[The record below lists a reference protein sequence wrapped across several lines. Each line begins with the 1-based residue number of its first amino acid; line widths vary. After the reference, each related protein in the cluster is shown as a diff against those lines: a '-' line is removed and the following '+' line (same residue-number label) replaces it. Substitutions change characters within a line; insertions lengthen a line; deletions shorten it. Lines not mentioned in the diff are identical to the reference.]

1 MLGFAYY
8 ALRSLGSPRLYFR
21 FAIKMAPHY
30 NRVSE
35 ATILQASNTHLRMC
49 YRSLR
54 PEGTRLLCEGRMGQI
69 AGAPTL
75 WGLPPATVREVE
87 CQALGASACIYDLHW
102 LPMFRPVLRGLCGA
116 LLGAGIGFL
125 LGGARI
131 SPWCAGLG
139 TLLALAH
146 GYRAQA
152 KAKTGHLLDSAEGY
166 VRSLEELRA
175 QFKEVRR
182 LNIEMEAAQ
191 KALLAEMHGRQRAET
206 DLIEAKKLEALGRLA
221 GGIAHDFNNILT
233 VIRVDA
239 KFAREILLKSGDPLK
254 NLDSITEAAERASH
268 LTRRLLTFARR
279 QTVEAREIVLEDYV
293 QQMKDMLAKLAGDQ
307 ATLEFDLAGEK
318 STVFI
323 DPGQLEQVLRTRR
336 LGACDRHRSAV
347 RRARVRRSFLRAGP
361 FSAPDRGG
369 QRGSRAAACRER
381 ARLSAL
387 RRLARLLRGRAR
399 APLPRAL
406 SVRRLLG
413 LQPGQESVP
422 AISSTTRPF
431 PRSSSSASAT
441 QASGPTTVACDAG
454 ISRRSR
460 PSTLART
467 TTGRADTRRNSC
479 R

>member
-1 MLGFAYY
+1 MSMRLGLVALARLHECTDRLGGLV
-8 ALRSLGSPRLYFR
+8 ALRLQPLDL
-21 FAIKMAPHY
+21 AD
-30 NRVSE
+30 
-35 ATILQASNTHLRMC
+35 QASPLLVQGKKRVDVPVGVAVEHRGTNGVGVLANEACVEHESLPGWTCGAPNRCQDKYSRAASRLRVAQ
-49 YRSLR
+49 
-54 PEGTRLLCEGRMGQI
+54 EGRR
-69 AGAPTL
+69 TL
-75 WGLPPATVREVE
+75 PSGPK
-87 CQALGASACIYDLHW
+87 
-102 LPMFRPVLRGLCGA
+102 
-116 LLGAGIGFL
+116 
-125 LGGARI
+125 GARQI
-131 SPWCAGLG
+131 ESRELPEFECLG

-323 DPGQLEQVLRTRR
+323 DPGQLEQVLLNLTVNARDAMPHGGWLAFATRR
-336 LGACDRHRSAV
+336 VSLPEKDASVVADLPPGAYVVLTVTDTGIGMGPATLERIFEPFFTTKNARIGTGLGLATSHGIVHQAQGDL
-347 RRARVRRSFLRAGP
+347 RVK
-361 FSAPDRGG
+361 SAPGHGTTFFVYLPR
-369 QRGSRAAACRER
+369 Q
-381 ARLSAL
+381 
-387 RRLARLLRGRAR
+387 LARHA
-399 APLPRAL
+399 
-406 SVRRLLG
+406 
-413 LQPGQESVP
+413 
-422 AISSTTRPF
+422 
-431 PRSSSSASAT
+431 
-441 QASGPTTVACDAG
+441 
-454 ISRRSR
+454 
-460 PSTLART
+460 
-467 TTGRADTRRNSC
+467 
-479 R
+479 

>member
-1 MLGFAYY
+1 MHQFTEPSMLGFAYY

-323 DPGQLEQVLRTRR
+323 DPGQLEQVLLNLTVNARDAMPHGGWLAFATRR
-336 LGACDRHRSAV
+336 VSLPEKDASVVADLPPGAYVVLTVTDTGIGMGPATLERIFEPFFTTKNARIGTGLGLATSHGIVHQAQGDL
-347 RRARVRRSFLRAGP
+347 RVK
-361 FSAPDRGG
+361 SAPGHGTTFFVYLPR
-369 QRGSRAAACRER
+369 Q
-381 ARLSAL
+381 
-387 RRLARLLRGRAR
+387 LARHA
-399 APLPRAL
+399 
-406 SVRRLLG
+406 
-413 LQPGQESVP
+413 
-422 AISSTTRPF
+422 
-431 PRSSSSASAT
+431 
-441 QASGPTTVACDAG
+441 
-454 ISRRSR
+454 
-460 PSTLART
+460 
-467 TTGRADTRRNSC
+467 
-479 R
+479 